1 MLVENKEYLF
11 DFELAFIFQSLCFSA
26 LPISKVSQSTFLLN
40 KPELT
45 RPHLGGTTRQL
56 TIIITLKKLNFK
68 SIS

>member
-45 RPHLGGTTRQL
+45 RPYRDHPATDYYYYS
-56 TIIITLKKLNFK
+56 KKAQFQK
-68 SIS
+68 H